1 MRVMAVD
8 FGDARTGLA
17 VSDISGLICADAW
30 TIEEWNFERAA
41 DRISAAA
48 KEREAGLLILGLP
61 KNMDG
66 TEGARAQKSR
76 ELKALLEEKSGL
88 EVKLWDE
95 RLRGHENAR
104 AASFA
109 TFACRDE
116 LALIVFVFRASHSS
130 LAERGSDSIAPGRQ
144 SQLCCYFAL
153 AQAPLTPLALPHTPP
168 RR

>member
-1 MRVMAVD
+1 MIFCEGSGMRVMAVD

-41 DRISAAA
+41 DRISSAA

-95 RLRGHENAR
+95 RLSTVQAHAILHSVGKKEKKHKKNVDAV
-104 AASFA
+104 AA
-109 TFACRDE
+109 E
-116 LALIVFVFRASHSS
+116 LILESY
-130 LAERGSDSIAPGRQ
+130 LGSVR
-144 SQLCCYFAL
+144 
-153 AQAPLTPLALPHTPP
+153 
-168 RR
+168 

>member
-17 VSDISGLICADAW
+17 VSDLSGLICADAW

-95 RLRGHENAR
+95 RLSTVQAHAILHSVGKKEKKHKKNVDAV
-104 AASFA
+104 AA
-109 TFACRDE
+109 E
-116 LALIVFVFRASHSS
+116 LILESY
-130 LAERGSDSIAPGRQ
+130 LGSVR
-144 SQLCCYFAL
+144 
-153 AQAPLTPLALPHTPP
+153 
-168 RR
+168 

>member
-41 DRISAAA
+41 DRISSAA

-95 RLRGHENAR
+95 RLSTVQAHAILHSVGKKEKKHKKNVDAV
-104 AASFA
+104 AA
-109 TFACRDE
+109 E
-116 LALIVFVFRASHSS
+116 LILESY
-130 LAERGSDSIAPGRQ
+130 LGSVR
-144 SQLCCYFAL
+144 
-153 AQAPLTPLALPHTPP
+153 
-168 RR
+168 

>member
-30 TIEEWNFERAA
+30 TIEEWNFERLA

-95 RLRGHENAR
+95 RLITVQAHAILHSVGKKEKKHKKNVDAV
-104 AASFA
+104 AA
-109 TFACRDE
+109 E
-116 LALIVFVFRASHSS
+116 LILESY
-130 LAERGSDSIAPGRQ
+130 LGSVR
-144 SQLCCYFAL
+144 
-153 AQAPLTPLALPHTPP
+153 
-168 RR
+168 

>member
-17 VSDISGLICADAW
+17 VSDLSGLICADAW

-95 RLRGHENAR
+95 RLSTVQAHAILRSVCKKEKKHKKNVDAV
-104 AASFA
+104 AA
-109 TFACRDE
+109 E
-116 LALIVFVFRASHSS
+116 LILESY
-130 LAERGSDSIAPGRQ
+130 LGSVR
-144 SQLCCYFAL
+144 
-153 AQAPLTPLALPHTPP
+153 
-168 RR
+168 